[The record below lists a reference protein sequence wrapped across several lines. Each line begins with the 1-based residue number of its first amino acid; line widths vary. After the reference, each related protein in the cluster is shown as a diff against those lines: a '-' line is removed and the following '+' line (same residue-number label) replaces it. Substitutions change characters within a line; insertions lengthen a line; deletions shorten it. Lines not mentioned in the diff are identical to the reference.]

1 VSLTAEQFARA
12 AALELRQLK
21 LRQLERM
28 SYRQLRALLAGD
40 PAEAL
45 EWVLSAA
52 EHGVPAAQLRLGRM
66 LLEGLGVPRDE
77 KAAFEW
83 FSRAARVGNA
93 EAANMVG
100 RCHENGWGVPVD
112 LACAA
117 LHYRSA
123 AAAGYDWGE
132 YNFGNLLFDGRGI
145 ERDVPQALYW
155 YLRAARQGHGRA
167 MNLIGRCL
175 EEGWGCPRSPQD
187 AAYWYRR
194 SAEAGYFRGQLNHAL
209 VLSEQGDVEDAAR
222 WFWKS
227 AITGD
232 STFRRIVTAALAN
245 ATHPALLDVAARIRE
260 ISSASAL
267 AGATIG
273 DPQSRAPCAR
283 AAALY
288 PAR

>member
-12 AALELRQLK
+12 SAMETRLLK

-28 SYRQLRALLAGD
+28 THRQLRTLLAGD
-40 PAEAL
+40 PSEAA

-77 KAAFEW
+77 KAALEW
-83 FSRAARVGNA
+83 FSRAARAGNA

-100 RCHENGWGVPVD
+100 RCYENGWGVRVD

-117 LHYRSA
+117 VHYRASA
-123 AAAGYDWGE
+123 TAGHDWGE
-132 YNFGNLLFDGRGI
+132 YNFANLLFDGRGI
-145 ERDVPQALYW
+145 ERDVPHALKW

-194 SAEAGYFRGQLNHAL
+194 SAETGYFRGQLNHAL
-209 VLSEQGDVEDAAR
+209 MLAEQGDCEHAAR
-222 WFWKS
+222 WFWQS
-227 AITGD
+227 AVAGD
-232 STFRRIVTAALAN
+232 PAFRRIVAVALAK

-260 ISSASAL
+260 ISSATRPE
-267 AGATIG
+267 GT
-273 DPQSRAPCAR
+273 
-283 AAALY
+283 
-288 PAR
+288 PARDPRYPPR